1 MMEILL
7 LLFVIALGIAV
18 IGAAVYHGTRRGED
32 CHGYQYNCP
41 ACRHA
46 AECIIE
52 IGRKKDDA

>member
-32 CHGYQYNCP
+32 CRKENPVKRVKEQ
-41 ACRHA
+41 
-46 AECIIE
+46 
-52 IGRKKDDA
+52 GRQAL